1 MKCSYPIIMGK
12 KRIFLWST
20 RRTLSMA
27 FHRAIYQLDGIK
39 HFCEP
44 FVLPHYFGPE
54 KRSVQFAN
62 DQEVATRFGRI
73 PTYAE
78 CLNNITEDYEGYHT
92 TFIKEHAMRV
102 WPDKV
107 PREVLH
113 NSFHAFIIRNPEKAI
128 KSVYRQILVD
138 FKESLWSHIVPEELG
153 FREQLLMYK
162 YITGELNM
170 KVFVIDADDLLR
182 NPREV
187 MERFCN
193 FVGLQFSESMLDW
206 STDDAKKEDKPWDF
220 LANSWIKDVKETN
233 GFRKMDKV
241 QDTGIEYPQF
251 IYNAISDNMK
261 YYNELKSHKVE
272 IGS

>member
-1 MKCSYPIIMGK
+1 
-12 KRIFLWST
+12 
-20 RRTLSMA
+20 MA

-62 DQEVATRFGRI
+62 NQEVATRFGHI

-78 CLNNITEDYEGYHT
+78 SLKNITEDYHGYHT
-92 TFIKEHAMRV
+92 TFIKEHAMHV

-107 PREVLH
+107 PKEVME

-128 KSVYRQILVD
+128 KSLYRQTLVD
-138 FKESLWSHIVPEELG
+138 FDESAWSHIVPEEIG
-153 FREQLLMYK
+153 FREQLSMCK
-162 YITGELNM
+162 YVTGELNI

-182 NPREV
+182 NPSGV
-187 MERFCN
+187 LERFCD

-206 STDDAKKEDKPWDF
+206 SNDNAKKEDKPWDF
-220 LANSWIKDVKETN
+220 LANSWIKDIKETN

-251 IYNAISDNMK
+251 IYDAISDNLK
-261 YYNELKSHKVE
+261 YYNELKSYKVE
-272 IGS
+272 ICS

>member
-1 MKCSYPIIMGK
+1 MKCSYSNIMGK

-27 FHRAIYQLDGIK
+27 FHRAIFQLDGIK

-54 KRSVQFAN
+54 KRSVQFVN

-78 CLNNITEDYEGYHT
+78 SLNKITKDYDGYHT
-92 TFIKEHAMRV
+92 TFIKEHAMYV

-107 PREVLH
+107 PKEVME

-128 KSVYRQILVD
+128 KSVYRQTLVD
-138 FKESLWSHIVPEELG
+138 FEESLWSHIVPEELG

-206 STDDAKKEDKPWDF
+206 STDDAKTEDKPWDF

-261 YYNELKSHKVE
+261 YYKELKSHKVE

>member
-1 MKCSYPIIMGK
+1 MGK

-27 FHRAIYQLDGIK
+27 FQRAIYQLDGIK

-44 FVLPHYFGPE
+44 FILPHYFGPE
-54 KRSVQFAN
+54 KRSIQFVN
-62 DQEVATRFGRI
+62 DPEAPNRFGRI

-162 YITGELNM
+162 CITGELNM
-170 KVFVIDADDLLR
+170 KVFVIDADDLIR

-187 MERFCN
+187 MEKFCN
-193 FVGLQFSESMLDW
+193 FVGLQFSESMLNW
-206 STDDAKKEDKPWDF
+206 STDDAKTEDKPWDF
-220 LANSWIKDVKETN
+220 FPNSWIKDVKETN